1 MGNVNIRNVTIQI
14 ALNALASGVKNAPLP
29 KPSIPFL
36 LAGSGHC
43 APPKIKS

>member
-14 ALNALASGVKNAPLP
+14 AMNALASGVQNAPLP
-29 KPSIPFL
+29 KPSVPFL
-36 LAGSGHC
+36 LSGSAHC